1 MDNDFPTRMA
11 GGGAVQQLFQHI
23 PDFGQAITDI
33 NDKFQGMLVN
43 QAAIKG
49 GIMNPA
55 LGLTLGREIIAPEN
69 AAASE
74 QPPPVKPTMSHG
86 DQRTMLFPK

>member
-1 MDNDFPTRMA
+1 MENDFPVRMA
-11 GGGAVQQLFQHI
+11 AAGGAVQQLFEHV
-23 PDFGQAITDI
+23 PNLGQAITDI

-43 QAAIKG
+43 QAAVKG
-49 GIMNPA
+49 AIANPA

-74 QPPPVKPTMSHG
+74 QKPLHPNYRSEG
-86 DQRTMLFPK
+86 PGWRRY